1 MRNSTVKQYVNSKT
15 ILITAGLSSYKLKT
29 KIIGLVENDLI
40 ENIILVRKNEL
51 KNTEKII
58 NISPPASI
66 KKISII
72 FEIWRLLT
80 LIKISRSRKI
90 DGIIGIQL
98 VAHGI
103 SAVIAGK
110 LTGTHCVACP
120 IGKDIHSYLKK
131 FFYSFPIKWCIKKAS
146 MIAFMGPK
154 SEEILLEHNIP
165 KRKLI
170 EFKNYHDP
178 NLFRIDDNSQC
189 HDWDFIYMGQ
199 LIKRKNIDLIIHATY
214 KVRKKYPNIKFAVV
228 GDGPNKRKLERLC
241 KSLKLTRNIEFLG
254 FRNDINALLNSSRV
268 FILASEI
275 EALPAAAIE
284 AMHCG
289 IPSILTNVCDIPG
302 VFIHEYNA
310 LLVPPYDIDALAGEM
325 IRLCADMN
333 LYNKLQK
340 GCIKSREKYQTN
352 WGLEN
357 QIFAWNKLLTL
368 K

>member
-1 MRNSTVKQYVNSKT
+1 MNSKT
-15 ILITAGLSSYKLKT
+15 ILITAGLSDYKLKT

-51 KNTEKII
+51 KNTEKIT
-58 NISPPASI
+58 NISPPLGI
-66 KKISII
+66 KNISVL

-80 LIKISRSRKI
+80 LIRVSRSRNI
-90 DGIIGIQL
+90 DAIIGIQL

-110 LTGTHCVACP
+110 LTNTHCVACP
-120 IGKDIHSYLKK
+120 IGKDIHSYINK
-131 FFYSFPIKWCIKKAS
+131 FIYLFPIKWCIKNAS

-154 SEEILLEHNIP
+154 SEEILLEQNTP

-178 NLFRIDDNSQC
+178 NLFKIDNKPQR
-189 HDWDFIYMGQ
+189 HDWDFIYIGQ
-199 LIKRKNIDLIIHATY
+199 LIKRKNLDVIIHATH
-214 KVRKKYPNIKFAVV
+214 KVHKKYPNVKFAIV
-228 GDGPNKRKLERLC
+228 GDGPNKIKLERLC
-241 KSLKLTRNIEFLG
+241 KSLKLTRNIKFLG
-254 FRNDINALLNSSRV
+254 LRNDVNALLNTSRV

-289 IPSILTNVCDIPG
+289 VPSILTDVCDIPG
-302 VFIHEYNA
+302 VFIQEYNA
-310 LLVPPYDIDALAGEM
+310 LLIPPYNIDALAGEM
-325 IRLCADMN
+325 IRLCTDTN
-333 LYNKLQK
+333 LYYKLQK
-340 GCIKSREKYQTN
+340 GCLNSREKYQTN

-357 QIFAWNKLLTL
+357 QILAWNRLLTL